1 MQTTTF
7 TEFRNNASHYLNLA
21 EQGESIVIIRHGKP
35 IAELKPIASNQ
46 KTPSWKSAGLDISI
60 PGVSLSAEILKQR
73 KEENK

>member
-7 TEFRNNASHYLNLA
+7 TEFRNNASHYLDLA

-46 KTPSWKSAGLDISI
+46 KTPSWKSPGLNISI
-60 PGVSLSAEILKQR
+60 PDVSLSAEILKQR
-73 KEENK
+73 KEEKN